1 MRYLCSFSLLAI
13 ALLQAQAAQDSA
25 TEIPL
30 EFREGLIWIKAAI
43 SPSAKP
49 LNLLLDT
56 GAGASVINRSAA
68 DRLGLKLGSAIT
80 VRGVATTLTGYK
92 LKDVSVHAGAAV
104 LPADY
109 IAVDL
114 GKLSGSCQQPV
125 DGLLG
130 ADFFRGRAV
139 QLDFQEQKL
148 RILEPDQVPTSGEI
162 LPLQLRPCGM
172 RVPITVNGQKRQWV
186 RLDTGCAS
194 ALQWVTSR
202 VRSQDCNPKVAI
214 GLAEVSIPQTETTVA
229 IGQQKFADV
238 PTGLHEKPI
247 FQGEAGLLGN
257 GLLFRFSSITIDAKS
272 GRLILEPRPTVP

>member
-1 MRYLCSFSLLAI
+1 VRYLCSFSLLAI